1 MGIDLARRDLDFM
14 YHNLDK
20 LYELV
25 YRTLRDTVERIKRW
39 EPGNLDDTIYLVE
52 SMMNVIEEQ
61 ATFFIAKYQPLGPEL
76 FEAKSLI
83 RVSYDLYRI
92 SRYCREINRVI
103 EYMKCEGKEFR
114 ASKETVEAAELTLK
128 MLEYS
133 YRAYRDG
140 DDSLRERVAEMD
152 DRIDKTYTD
161 TLKYVASVEKITPL
175 EVADLLIVRHLERI
189 ADHSVYISS
198 IKISR

>member
-1 MGIDLARRDLDFM
+1 MMGIDLARRDLDFM

-25 YRTLRDTVERIKRW
+25 HKTLSDTVERIRRW
-39 EPGNLDDTIYLVE
+39 EPANLDDTIYLVE
-52 SMMNVIEEQ
+52 SMMTVIEEH
-61 ATFFIAKYQPLGPEL
+61 ATFFIAKHQPLGPEL

-103 EYMKCEGKEFR
+103 EYMKCEGKKFE
-114 ASKETVEAAELTLK
+114 ASKDTLEAAELTVK

-133 YRAYRDG
+133 YKAYRTG
-140 DDSLRERVAEMD
+140 DDRLRSQVSGMD
-152 DRIDKTYTD
+152 DKIDKTYTD
-161 TLKYVASVEKITPL
+161 ALQHVASAETLTPL

-189 ADHSVYISS
+189 ADHAVYISS
-198 IKISR
+198 IKI